1 MKMKRK
7 FFALFLGL
15 ALSAAIFT
23 GCGYDGESWVGKMY
37 AYVSGAVYNSSGM
50 KNIDK
55 EHKDAFDSV
64 FENIEIFGAR
74 LCVPMKVSE
83 LPNKF
88 ELGSFSNGEFVP
100 LSEKNL
106 SGKDMGGGLTR
117 CRFELFY
124 DREINI
130 ANVVVI
136 CRGDQSVEEGII
148 CEIEFSLLDFQPVL
162 LGGSID
168 AHPAV
173 DAIKEFLGEGNL
185 YIDPFT
191 TEDSYINELF
201 YTDGNRIIEFT
212 YGTDGNDTNV
222 LISKIRTYNN
232 YDK

>member
-7 FFALFLGL
+7 FFALLIGIAFSVTL
-15 ALSAAIFT
+15 FT

-37 AYVSGAVYNSSGM
+37 VYVSGAVYNSSGM

-55 EHKDAFDSV
+55 EHKEAFDSV

-83 LPNKF
+83 LPDKF
-88 ELGSFSNGEFVP
+88 ELGDFASIEFVP
-100 LSEKNL
+100 LSEDEP
-106 SGKDMGGGLTR
+106 SGKNIGGGLKKYR
-117 CRFELFY
+117 SELFY
-124 DREINI
+124 DREINA

-136 CRGDQSVEEGII
+136 CKEDQNVDEGII

-168 AHPAV
+168 AHPDV
-173 DAIKEFLGEGNL
+173 DAIKEFLGEGNE
-185 YIDPFT
+185 YIET
-191 TEDSYINELF
+191 AGSYINELF

-212 YGTDGNDTNV
+212 YGTYGDDTNV